1 MRFSERIYLILLK
14 AYPTRYL
21 RRYEEPMAQLFSDQ
35 LQRANGAG
43 QLAYGYE
50 RWSIFFVPRQHG
62 V

>member
-35 LQRANGAG
+35 LRHASGAG
-43 QLAYGYE
+43 PLVHLWLRTLADLL
-50 RWSIFFVPRQHG
+50 RTMPAQ
-62 V
+62 